1 MMEVSLKDNHCTLIL
16 FGKMFIFKQL
26 ISNRKLLSAVHWQMC
41 TCPLIFRHNFTIKS
55 ARNCDRAVAESDRV
69 EIKAG
74 SVRFSVCEKNGKIQ
88 RR

>member
-26 ISNRKLLSAVHWQMC
+26 ISNRKLLSAVHWQIY

-55 ARNCDRAVAESDRV
+55 ARNCDRAVAESDSWDKSRIC
-69 EIKAG
+69 EI
-74 SVRFSVCEKNGKIQ
+74 FSLREEW
-88 RR
+88 